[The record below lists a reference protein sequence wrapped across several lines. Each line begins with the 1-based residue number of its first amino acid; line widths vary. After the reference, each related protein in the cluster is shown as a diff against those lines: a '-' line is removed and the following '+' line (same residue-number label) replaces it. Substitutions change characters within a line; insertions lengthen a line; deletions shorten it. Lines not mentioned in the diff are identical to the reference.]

1 VNDRSRLLFLTQ
13 IMKYSR
19 EYILRRAFDVFMNK
33 GYDSASISV
42 LQEELQMSRGALYR
56 YFKNKEELFNAVID
70 EYFFKIFDK
79 LQHNMDKHTYS
90 LEKFIEVMH
99 RRQKIFVNAFTRA
112 GVTHTIF
119 LNYTA
124 LVIQAGKHYPNFLE
138 RFKIINNRSL
148 ESWKDAMR
156 NSIKAGEIKDDIDID
171 ILAILF
177 NNTSVKETSD
187 RDCNDSSF
195 AINVMQDMNRRME
208 VMRYLYSLI
217 KV

>member
-1 VNDRSRLLFLTQ
+1 
-13 IMKYSR
+13 MKYSR

-112 GVTHTIF
+112 GVTHIIF

-156 NSIKAGEIKDDIDID
+156 NSIKEGEIKDDIDID